1 MLAGMAR
8 NAEPPAAENA
18 TIEDLL
24 EATGQLLRRLRA
36 EANEDSLTWSQTVVI
51 GRLDR
56 GGPATTADLARAELV
71 KPQSM
76 SATLAVL
83 EEQGLV
89 ERREH
94 PSDGR
99 QVLFA
104 LTRAGIALRKTRSQ
118 LKRTWITGALAS
130 LTPAELRAL
139 LAAAEPMKK
148 LANS

>member
-1 MLAGMAR
+1 MAKIAELPPEHDAGVQ
-8 NAEPPAAENA
+8 
-18 TIEDLL
+18 DLL
-24 EATGQLLRRLRA
+24 EAVGQLLRRLRA
-36 EANEDSLTWSQTVVI
+36 EANEDSLTWSQTVVL

-104 LTRAGIALRKTRSQ
+104 LTRAGVALRKTRSR
-118 LKRTWITGALAS
+118 LKRTWLAGALAK
-130 LTPAELRAL
+130 LTPTELRAL

>member
-1 MLAGMAR
+1 MMRMAKI
-8 NAEPPAAENA
+8 AESTVSVDAAVEN
-18 TIEDLL
+18 LL
-24 EATGQLLRRLRA
+24 QVTGQLVRRLRA
-36 EANEDSLTWSQTVVI
+36 EAGGDNLTWSQSVVLSQ
-51 GRLDR
+51 LDKH
-56 GGPATTADLARAELV
+56 GSATTADLARTESV

-89 ERREH
+89 ERRQH

-104 LTRAGIALRKTRSQ
+104 LTRAGVGLRKTRGR
-118 LKRTWITGALAS
+118 LKRTWLSGALAQ
-130 LTPAELRAL
+130 LTQSELRAL
-139 LAAAEPMKK
+139 LAAAEPMRK